1 MRITKSSEAGK
12 QEANDIFI
20 WLEPNEKEEI
30 EIKLESVV
38 KLQFGKQIEKVIRET
53 LAKLGV
59 TSASVTAWDGG
70 ALDYAIRARVET
82 AVRRAG
88 EV

>member
-1 MRITKSSEAGK
+1 MKITKSCGAGR

-20 WLEPNEKEEI
+20 WLEPNEKEEVA
-30 EIKLESVV
+30 IKLESVV

-59 TSASVTAWDGG
+59 TSASVTAWDSG